1 MAADPRNAVG
11 YSHELEGIQRRTSLA
26 RHTDSVCRLCR
37 REGMKLFLKGER
49 CYSEKCAITRRNY
62 APGQHGQRRPKP
74 SEYGLQLREKQK
86 VKRIYGVFE
95 RQFRSY
101 FTRADRRKGVTG
113 ENLLLLLEQRLDS
126 VVYRLGFA
134 SSRAQARQL
143 VSHGHFM
150 VNSRKVDIPSY
161 LVKSGDVIQVR
172 ERSRTIE
179 PIQMSLETVEQR
191 GIPTWLELDK
201 GEFKG
206 IVHQFPSRDQL
217 TIPIQEQLIV
227 ELYSK

>member
-1 MAADPRNAVG
+1 
-11 YSHELEGIQRRTSLA
+11 LA
-26 RHTDSVCRLCR
+26 RSTESVCRLCR

-49 CYSEKCAITRRNY
+49 CYSEKCAVTRRNY

-86 VKRIYGVFE
+86 VKRIYGVLE

-101 FTRADRRKGVTG
+101 FARADRRKGVTG

-126 VVYRLGFA
+126 TVYRLGFA

-150 VNSRKVDIPSY
+150 VNNRKVDIPSY
-161 LVKSGDVIQVR
+161 LVKSGDVIEVR
-172 ERSRTIE
+172 ERSRSLE
-179 PIQMSLETVEQR
+179 PIRMSLETVEQR
-191 GIPTWLELDK
+191 SVPTWLELDK
-201 GEFKG
+201 GGFKG
-206 IVHQFPSRDQL
+206 IVHQFPSRDEL

>member
-1 MAADPRNAVG
+1 
-11 YSHELEGIQRRTSLA
+11 
-26 RHTDSVCRLCR
+26 
-37 REGMKLFLKGER
+37 MKLFLKGER
-49 CYSEKCAITRRNY
+49 CYSEKCAVTRRNY

-86 VKRIYGVFE
+86 VKRIYGVLE
-95 RQFRSY
+95 RQFRGY
-101 FTRADRRKGVTG
+101 FARADRRKGVTG
-113 ENLLLLLEQRLDS
+113 ENLLLLLEQRFDS

-150 VNSRKVDIPSY
+150 VNNRKVDIPSF

-172 ERSRTIE
+172 ERSRTLE
-179 PIQMSLETVEQR
+179 PIRMSIETVEQR
-191 GIPTWLELDK
+191 GVPNWLELDK
-201 GEFKG
+201 DELKG

-217 TIPIQEQLIV
+217 TIPHKSHLSV
-227 ELYSK
+227 

>member
-1 MAADPRNAVG
+1 
-11 YSHELEGIQRRTSLA
+11 LA
-26 RHTDSVCRLCR
+26 RYTDSVCRLCR

-49 CYSEKCAITRRNY
+49 CYSEKCAVTRRNY

-101 FTRADRRKGVTG
+101 FARADRRKGVTG

-150 VNSRKVDIPSY
+150 VNNRKVDIPSY
-161 LVKSGDVIQVR
+161 LVKSGDIIQV
-172 ERSRTIE
+172 
-179 PIQMSLETVEQR
+179 LETVEQR
-191 GIPTWLELDK
+191 GIPTWLELNK